1 MTRAEDQT
9 FTRLIRTNVFLL
21 KLSGMIPLD
30 GEIFYNSIL
39 SSCLTIVSFSIL
51 MVHTC
56 SFVYDVVIHAAYIE
70 TVVESFALII
80 SFLGGLIRNVILYR
94 SRGKVRAMIASF
106 ESLWKIQDVEERRLI
121 ATYVKNAKN
130 LTYFFLSQCIVTII
144 FYAISPLF
152 VKSEDVDVNA
162 TRLLPYAFFLEVH
175 RSPYYEI
182 TYFLQVSSMLNVG
195 FTCVGVD
202 MIAPI
207 FIMTACGHLRVIR
220 GRLERIGRSTTVGKT
235 ATTREDI
242 LRYLG
247 NNPRRNGGGSDRFL
261 EPAPTSGLKNC
272 LDYHMTILSICEEI
286 ERLTNVIFLTQLVG
300 STYIL
305 STVGFKLSG
314 NDQDKYKYSTQIIIG
329 LVQLFICNWP
339 SDTLS
344 LESEAIARAV
354 YSLPWYQWSNGM
366 KRSVNITIM
375 RAQKPVRLTA
385 GKFIYLSLETFAS
398 MTSTAVSFFTMLRSL
413 YTTSSETYPGRP
425 FASRNSA
432 IIETFCRI
440 DTDKPAYITHGCE
453 SVATICEIQLI
464 SAVLWSNLIF
474 ENVDIIYKRR
484 GGAEVN
490 FRMAHL
496 RPLARIMHM
505 KKSFWEHFWLAK
517 LCLQIVGIVNLNGPQ
532 TKWKIVL
539 SKFLMV
545 GPIIC
550 VNSVLYEQLH
560 LLIYQKPTNDE
571 LVKITI
577 LLIPIFVIQCRAVM
591 VIFNSIRLKRLIT
604 ICEDLWNN
612 STPQE
617 YTVIFRWGNRNN
629 IIIKVSIT
637 CSVILSLS
645 YLMNAIIHKFIAPSN
660 GAGRYSLLSAKKIFT
675 PSPWFEIYVTI
686 QVILTFY
693 SNFAL
698 ASYDMM
704 GPFMTLN
711 MCGQLDLMTKWLVDI
726 SKNLSDASNL
736 KFKGVEKMSLA
747 KVIRKHQDVLELCAK
762 IEEVSQYSI
771 LIKVVDLLYVIALT
785 ASRIMASSAQLG
797 ATIWY
802 AVAVLYSSCGLFY
815 VCWPAEMLSNSWD
828 KVAKAVYEIPW
839 YKLSKSDKKT
849 VIIMLAQSQN
859 PVILTAGKFVDLSL
873 KTFYAVMSNSVSIY
887 LVLRNL

>member
-1 MTRAEDQT
+1 
-9 FTRLIRTNVFLL
+9 
-21 KLSGMIPLD
+21 
-30 GEIFYNSIL
+30 
-39 SSCLTIVSFSIL
+39 
-51 MVHTC
+51 
-56 SFVYDVVIHAAYIE
+56 
-70 TVVESFALII
+70 
-80 SFLGGLIRNVILYR
+80 
-94 SRGKVRAMIASF
+94 
-106 ESLWKIQDVEERRLI
+106 
-121 ATYVKNAKN
+121 
-130 LTYFFLSQCIVTII
+130 
-144 FYAISPLF
+144 
-152 VKSEDVDVNA
+152 
-162 TRLLPYAFFLEVH
+162 
-175 RSPYYEI
+175 
-182 TYFLQVSSMLNVG
+182 
-195 FTCVGVD
+195 
-202 MIAPI
+202 
-207 FIMTACGHLRVIR
+207 
-220 GRLERIGRSTTVGKT
+220 
-235 ATTREDI
+235 
-242 LRYLG
+242 
-247 NNPRRNGGGSDRFL
+247 
-261 EPAPTSGLKNC
+261 
-272 LDYHMTILSICEEI
+272 
-286 ERLTNVIFLTQLVG
+286 
-300 STYIL
+300 
-305 STVGFKLSG
+305 
-314 NDQDKYKYSTQIIIG
+314 
-329 LVQLFICNWP
+329 
-339 SDTLS
+339 
-344 LESEAIARAV
+344 
-354 YSLPWYQWSNGM
+354 
-366 KRSVNITIM
+366 
-375 RAQKPVRLTA
+375 
-385 GKFIYLSLETFAS
+385 
-398 MTSTAVSFFTMLRSL
+398 
-413 YTTSSETYPGRP
+413 
-425 FASRNSA
+425 
-432 IIETFCRI
+432 
-440 DTDKPAYITHGCE
+440 
-453 SVATICEIQLI
+453 
-464 SAVLWSNLIF
+464 
-474 ENVDIIYKRR
+474 
-484 GGAEVN
+484 
-490 FRMAHL
+490 
-496 RPLARIMHM
+496 MHM

-617 YTVIFRWGNRNN
+617 YTVI
-629 IIIKVSIT
+629 
-637 CSVILSLS
+637 
-645 YLMNAIIHKFIAPSN
+645 
-660 GAGRYSLLSAKKIFT
+660 
-675 PSPWFEIYVTI
+675 
-686 QVILTFY
+686 LTFY

-711 MCGQLDLMTKWLVDI
+711 MCGQLDLMKKWLVDI

-747 KVIRKHQDVLELCAK
+747 KVIRKHQDVLEFCAR

-771 LIKVVDLLYVIALT
+771 LIKVVDVLYVIALT